1 MAGNPLNDPDLATKV
16 VDVIDAVVSY
26 IRDHTTRPLVK
37 SARGLVFGLLAAF
50 GVFAIIILFAIV
62 VSRAL
67 QSLLD
72 VFMSRDTAVW
82 LSYFIASAVFLLVG
96 TILMRRRHVKE

>member
-1 MAGNPLNDPDLATKV
+1 MAGNPLNDPELATKV
-16 VDVIDAVVSY
+16 VDVIDGVVTY

-37 SARGLVFGLLAAF
+37 SARGLVFGLLATF

-72 VFMSRDTAVW
+72 LFMSRDAAVW

-96 TILMRRRHVKE
+96 TILMRRRHIKE

>member
-1 MAGNPLNDPDLATKV
+1 MVGNPLNDPDLATKV
-16 VDVIDAVVSY
+16 VNVIDGVVSY

-37 SARGLVFGLLAAF
+37 SARGLVFGLLATF

-67 QSLLD
+67 QSLLN
-72 VFMSRDTAVW
+72 VFMSRDAAVW

>member
-1 MAGNPLNDPDLATKV
+1 MAGNPLNDPDLAKKV

-72 VFMSRDTAVW
+72 VFMSRDAAVW

>member
-16 VDVIDAVVSY
+16 VDVIDGVVSY

-37 SARGLVFGLLAAF
+37 SARGLVFGLLATF
-50 GVFAIIILFAIV
+50 GVFAIIIRFAIV
-62 VSRAL
+62 VSRAV

-72 VFMSRDTAVW
+72 VFMSRDAAEW
-82 LSYFIASAVFLLVG
+82 LSYSIASAVFLLVG

>member
-16 VDVIDAVVSY
+16 VDVIDASVSY
-26 IRDHTTRPLVK
+26 IRDRTTRPLVK
-37 SARGLVFGLLAAF
+37 SARGLVFGLLATF
-50 GVFAIIILFAIV
+50 GVFAIIILLAIV

-72 VFMSRDTAVW
+72 VFVSRDAAV
-82 LSYFIASAVFLLVG
+82 ASAVFLLVG

>member
-1 MAGNPLNDPDLATKV
+1 MAGNPLNDPDLVTKV
-16 VDVIDAVVSY
+16 VDVIDGVVSY

-37 SARGLVFGLLAAF
+37 SARGLVFGLLATF
-50 GVFAIIILFAIV
+50 GVFAVIILFAIV

-72 VFMSRDTAVW
+72 VFMSRDAAVW